1 MQGKRAKTRSKE
13 GRILTRRVFVSRP
26 LQAVDADPEIAVL
39 WRDFSSRA
47 GPADVAGAAG
57 IFVQTPEVSEL
68 EIAFLF
74 DGSSHKA
81 MTSS

>member
-1 MQGKRAKTRSKE
+1 MVYFSKTETAHHVSCKKTAVWGKRA
-13 GRILTRRVFVSRP
+13 P
-26 LQAVDADPEIAVL
+26 L
-39 WRDFSSRA
+39 SSGGGGFLA
-47 GPADVAGAAG
+47 GNR
-57 IFVQTPEVSEL
+57 EVSEL